1 MVGPIYIVVALL
13 GAAFLLPLFERAK
26 GAWST
31 WITLL
36 ALALAVWVPGRWLYA
51 FMWNGAPAAQ
61 VFTAGF
67 APPLSIN
74 LLLGPAEAF
83 VLLLANLAMLAGAL
97 YLRRTLAELGVRAHV
112 LVLLLALGAS
122 GIVMTRDL
130 FNLFVFMEIAAI
142 SSYALVGMER
152 GAGALAAGFKYA
164 VAGSIASIFMLL
176 GIILLYAVTGTL
188 NIDGMIGTGGAA
200 GAAGAA
206 GATGAIGLFM
216 LMLAMLVEM
225 KQFPA
230 NGWALDVYEAAHPG
244 VSAFLSAT
252 ASGAVLFAVYKLLP
266 VAGTAW
272 AATAAAVGMATF
284 VASNVMGLRQRGA
297 TRLLGYSS
305 VGQMGLLLAV
315 IGLGASGA
323 IDERRFMFVAGALFF
338 NHLAAK
344 AGLYWIAGIVRR
356 ERVADWRGLGGRT
369 SLLVPFGIFV
379 LALLGFPPFAGFW
392 GKWDLVVSLAGSGS
406 YVMIGALLLGSL
418 LEAAYLLRWLGVA
431 ADRGPAEAA
440 EAAAG
445 GATGAGPAA
454 GTGPAAGAGPAAGQ
468 AIPVVLFALISAAVG
483 ISLVWRLVPAA
494 SLLMPVPLMRPA
506 FVNFIVLAAA
516 LALAALRRLPER
528 LKGVLALAAI
538 GALAYLVVPEST
550 GLSLFFTL
558 LFLGGGFVLLAA
570 SLYRHRN
577 SAGYYPLAFL
587 MIGSL
592 VGIAIADTL
601 LQFFFAWEL
610 MTVSSYLLILRGRNA
625 REAAL
630 RYALFSLGGA
640 FLLLAGLALAEASG
654 LAAPGLE
661 ALSTMRAGAPAAF
674 ALIALG
680 FLVKIAGIGL
690 HVWAPGAYAEAE
702 DGVSPLLSGILS
714 KAGILGF
721 VVLFARMGFGFA
733 GADAMYTALGWI
745 GALTAFFATLYA
757 VFQEDA
763 KRLLAWSSV
772 GQVGY
777 ILLAL
782 SAMSHLGWVAAL
794 WHAVN
799 HLLFKGLLFL
809 AVAGVIY
816 RTGTRRMYEMGGL
829 IKRMPL
835 SYISVMIGI
844 IALSGVPPLSGFG
857 GKWLLYN
864 ALIERGWYLQTA
876 LALLSSTVAFLYCFR
891 LIHAIF
897 LGQPKPRFRD
907 VREAPMAF
915 IVPQYV
921 LIVGIMLISVLPGL
935 LAKRLSA
942 IVGPIFPANLHWSGF
957 TAASPFGYWNATAVM
972 MTVGAIFVIML
983 AFLLLYGPRPQKV
996 KQFNIVYAGE
1006 RPETPE
1012 TTHYAFRFFRPY
1024 EAAMSPLLRPLVKSF
1039 WAGVEEW
1046 ALTIGGALRQI
1057 YTGNAQTYALFIFLF
1072 GVLLYALNAGVSR

>member
-1 MVGPIYIVVALL
+1 MVGPIYIIAVLL
-13 GAAFLLPLFERAK
+13 GAAFLLPLFERAR

-51 FMWNGAPAAQ
+51 FVWNGAPAAQ

-152 GAGALAAGFKYA
+152 GPGALAAGFKYA

-200 GAAGAA
+200 GAAGA
-206 GATGAIGLFM
+206 TGAAGLFM
-216 LMLAMLVEM
+216 LMLSMLVEM

-244 VSAFLSAT
+244 VSALLSAT

-266 VAGTAW
+266 VAGAAW
-272 AATAAAVGMATF
+272 AATAAAAGMATF

-323 IDERRFMFVAGALFF
+323 IDERRFMFIAGALFF

-344 AGLYWIAGIVRR
+344 AGLFWIAGIVRR
-356 ERVADWRGLGGRT
+356 ERIADWRGLGGRT

-392 GKWDLVVSLAGSGS
+392 GKWDLVMSLAGSGS
-406 YVMIGALLLGSL
+406 HVMIGALLLGSL
-418 LEAAYLLRWLGVA
+418 LEAAYLLRWLGIA
-431 ADRGPAEAA
+431 ADRGSAEPAEAGTRSA
-440 EAAAG
+440 GLAASE
-445 GATGAGPAA
+445 
-454 GTGPAAGAGPAAGQ
+454 
-468 AIPVVLFALISAAVG
+468 AIPVVLFALLSAAAG
-483 ISLVWRLVPAA
+483 ISLVVRLVPAA
-494 SLLMPVPLMRPA
+494 GVLMPVPLMGAA
-506 FVNFIVLAAA
+506 FVNYIVLAMAV
-516 LALAALRRLPER
+516 ALAALRRIPER
-528 LKGVLALAAI
+528 LKGVLALAAL
-538 GALAYLVVPEST
+538 GVLAYILVPGST
-550 GLSLFFTL
+550 GLPLFFMWI
-558 LFLGGGFVLLAA
+558 FLGGGFVLLAA
-570 SLYRHRN
+570 SLYRRER

-592 VGIAIADTL
+592 AGIAAANTL
-601 LQFFFAWEL
+601 LQLFFAWEL

-654 LAAPGLE
+654 FDAPGLE
-661 ALSTMRAGAPAAF
+661 ALATMRAGVPVAF
-674 ALIALG
+674 GLIALG

-721 VVLFARMGFGFA
+721 VALFARTGLDFA

-782 SAMSHLGWVAAL
+782 SAMSHLGWVAGL
-794 WHAVN
+794 WHTVN

-809 AVAGVIY
+809 AIAGVIH

-876 LALLSSTVAFLYCFR
+876 LALLSSTIAFLYCFR

-907 VREAPMAF
+907 VREAPMAL

-921 LIVGIMLISVLPGL
+921 LIVAIMLISIMPGL
-935 LAKRLSA
+935 LVKRLSA
-942 IVGPIFPANLHWSGF
+942 IVEPIFPANLHWIGF

-972 MTVGAIFVIML
+972 MTVGALFVVML
-983 AFLLLYGPRPQKV
+983 VFLMLHGPRPQKV

-1024 EAAMSPLLRPLVKSF
+1024 EAAMSPLLRPLVKAF

-1046 ALTIGGALRQI
+1046 TLTIGGALRQI

-1072 GVLLYALNAGVSR
+1072 GVLLYALNAGVGR